1 MVSGTVV
8 SFWKLVNKVRFP
20 KLKDFALK
28 FTRYLET
35 QTCVRIHFLRWSRSN
50 LKTGIKWQTKYWMII
65 S

>member
-1 MVSGTVV
+1 MVSETVV

-50 LKTGIKWQTKYWMII
+50 L
-65 S
+65 